1 LRKLCLNVENK
12 VKNEN
17 QFWEELLKHQYE
29 KYKHIMFILIR
40 LLIELDRFKSY
51 IQTISEQS
59 IQFESKRAIY
69 LKLF

>member
-1 LRKLCLNVENK
+1 
-12 VKNEN
+12 
-17 QFWEELLKHQYE
+17 
-29 KYKHIMFILIR
+29 MFILIR

-59 IQFESKRAIY
+59 IQFESKRAIN